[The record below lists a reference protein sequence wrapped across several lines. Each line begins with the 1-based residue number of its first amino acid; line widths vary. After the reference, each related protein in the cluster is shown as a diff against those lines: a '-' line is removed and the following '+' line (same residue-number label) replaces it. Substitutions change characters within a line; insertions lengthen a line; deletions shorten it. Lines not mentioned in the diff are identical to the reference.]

1 MVKYIGQEKIV
12 TVAQWNGIKF
22 LFPLVR
28 KQVVSRLNSEAFL
41 TESHGKCTA
50 DTLSEPLKSAVEFTL
65 ATFYASSAAIEA
77 KKFLASL
84 PSMTTTD
91 AQLKAK
97 IDAAYYTLMNDA
109 NVWLNLEDLPHE
121 QWRDVVG
128 YERLYQVSNMGRVK
142 NISYGDG
149 AKIRKPVL
157 NSPRRQQAEQPR

>member
-1 MVKYIGQEKIV
+1 MTNNNILLLTDVLFTVTLPLQCFRYMITNKRLLVKYIGQEKIV

-91 AQLKAK
+91 EQLKVK
-97 IDAAYYTLMNDA
+97 IDAKKT
-109 NVWLNLEDLPHE
+109 
-121 QWRDVVG
+121 
-128 YERLYQVSNMGRVK
+128 
-142 NISYGDG
+142 
-149 AKIRKPVL
+149 
-157 NSPRRQQAEQPR
+157 RRSRREEIYS